1 MAQNLPNSNQQQTA
15 NEPPKAWFPLVLAW
29 VLLSGSGA
37 GNLYLFWSYL
47 DVRKKYQGAVRQ
59 SARSISDRLHAA

>member
-1 MAQNLPNSNQQQTA
+1 
-15 NEPPKAWFPLVLAW
+15 LAW

-47 DVRKKYQGAVRQ
+47 DIRNKYQGLIRTAGR
-59 SARSISDRLHAA
+59 RLGRRDAEEEYEDEDYDE